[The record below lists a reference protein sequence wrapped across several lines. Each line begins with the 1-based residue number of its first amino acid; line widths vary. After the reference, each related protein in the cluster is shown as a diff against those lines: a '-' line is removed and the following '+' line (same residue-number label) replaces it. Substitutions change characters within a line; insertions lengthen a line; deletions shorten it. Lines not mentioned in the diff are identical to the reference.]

1 MSETITLEKDEL
13 VKLMDEVSAKAASE
27 AVSAKLKELGIDG
40 MTRKF
45 SPAYKGSIVGKSD
58 EEVQKMAAKEKA
70 ASFIKAVYHKDA
82 QALGQFKALMN
93 EGTGSAGG
101 FIVPEEFAAEV
112 FRIVEDF
119 GLVPKLARKFP
130 MNNDTL
136 NIPRLSA
143 SVQVYWPG
151 EGNIGTA
158 SQPTFEQVVLRTQT
172 LVGLTPMSN
181 ELLADAN
188 VSVIDLLT
196 MLFAEAIAG
205 ELDNQGLVGVGSP
218 FTGVLSDAGVTVF
231 TPSTGNSTFA
241 LCSTPDNA
249 RTLLSKIKPW
259 ALQGAAFILH
269 RTVWA
274 LFQTAKSS
282 TSGNYFL
289 STFNPV
295 MTGTAAQGFPLA
307 MAGTMWGYPVYL
319 SDKMPSVTAVSTK
332 YVIFGNLGNIFM
344 GNRQD
349 LAVSISQDAT
359 IGGINLFAANMSAV
373 RVTMRCA
380 IAVGLPAAF
389 AALATSAS

>member
-1 MSETITLEKDEL
+1 
-13 VKLMDEVSAKAASE
+13 MDEVSAKAAGE
-27 AVSAKLKELGIDG
+27 AVAAKLKELGLDKPA
-40 MTRKF
+40 TKF
-45 SPAYKGSIVGKSD
+45 LSTYKGSIVGKTED
-58 EEVQKMAAKEKA
+58 EIAKMAVKEKM
-70 ASFIKAVYHKDA
+70 ASFIKAVYHKDG
-82 QALGQFKALMN
+82 QALGQFKAMT

-101 FIVPEEFAAEV
+101 FVVPEEFAAEV

-119 GLVPKLARKFP
+119 GLIPKLARKFP
-130 MNNDTL
+130 MNSDTL
-136 NIPRLSA
+136 NVPRLSS
-143 SVQVYWPG
+143 SVSVYWPG
-151 EGNIGTA
+151 EATAGTPA
-158 SQPTFEQVVLRTQT
+158 QPTFEQVVLQAKT
-172 LVGLTPMSN
+172 LIGLTPMSN

-196 MLFAEAIAG
+196 QLFAEAIAG
-205 ELDNQGLVGVGSP
+205 ELDNQGLNGVGTP
-218 FTGVLSDAGVTVF
+218 FTGILSDAGVTVY
-231 TPSTGNSTFA
+231 TPATGNSTFA

-259 ALQGAAFILH
+259 ALQGAAFVMH

-274 LFQTAKSS
+274 LFQTSKAS

-295 MTGTAAQGFPLA
+295 MSGNTVGGQGFPLA

-319 SDKMPSVTAVSTK
+319 SDKMPTTTAVSTK

-359 IGGINLFAANMSAV
+359 VGSFNLFAANMSAV
-373 RVTMRCA
+373 RVVTRVA
-380 IAVGLPAAF
+380 LAVGLPAAF

>member
-1 MSETITLEKDEL
+1 MSEKITLEKEEL
-13 VKLMDEVSAKAASE
+13 VKLMDEVSAKAATE
-27 AVSAKLKELGIDG
+27 AVAAKLKELGLDKPAS
-40 MTRKF
+40 KF
-45 SPAYKGSIVGKSD
+45 LSSYKGSIVGKTED
-58 EEVQKMAAKEKA
+58 EIAKMAVKEKM
-70 ASFIKAVYHKDA
+70 ASFIKAVYHKDG
-82 QALGQFKALMN
+82 QALGQFKAMT

-101 FIVPEEFAAEV
+101 FVVPEEFAAEV

-130 MNNDTL
+130 MNSDTL
-136 NIPRLSA
+136 NVPRLSS
-143 SVQVYWPG
+143 SVSVYWPG
-151 EGNIGTA
+151 EATAGTA
-158 SQPTFEQVVLRTQT
+158 AQPTFEQVVLQAKT
-172 LVGLTPMSN
+172 LIGLTPMSN

-196 MLFAEAIAG
+196 QLFAEAIAG
-205 ELDNQGLVGVGSP
+205 ELDNQGLTGVGTP
-218 FTGVLSDAGVTVF
+218 FTGILSDAGVTVF
-231 TPSTGNSTFA
+231 TPATGNSTFA

-259 ALQGAAFILH
+259 ALQGAAFIMH

-274 LFQTAKSS
+274 LFQTSKAS

-295 MTGTAAQGFPLA
+295 MSGVAAQGFPLA

-319 SDKMPSVTAVSTK
+319 SDKMPTTTAVSTK
-332 YVIFGNLGNIFM
+332 YVIFGNLGNMFM

-359 IGGINLFAANMSAV
+359 IGSFNLFAANMSAV
-373 RVTMRCA
+373 RVVTRVA
-380 IAVGLPAAF
+380 LAVGLPAAF